1 MAKLVLLN
9 TRLFAAGAD
18 LTGVTNKAEIQS
30 EVEAKDVTTF
40 GSAGAKE
47 FLGGLASSTI
57 TAEGFFEA
65 GDDGKIDNVAFA
77 QRGALGP
84 WTVCPVA
91 ATDGAL
97 AYFTNGLETNYN
109 LLEGGVGEAAG
120 YKATAQG
127 SWRLVRGLIGHP
139 VSTSRTASGNGSS
152 MSLGAVG
159 SGQQL
164 YAALHVLSAS
174 GTTPSL
180 TVKVQSDDNS
190 GFTTPVD
197 RITFTAATAVGG
209 EILRTAG
216 PLTDSFFRVT
226 WTISGTSPS
235 FQFVCAVGI
244 V

>member
-9 TRLFAAGAD
+9 TRLFVAGAD
-18 LTGVTNKAEIQS
+18 LTGVTNKAEIQT
-30 EVEAKDVTTF
+30 EVEAKDATTF
-40 GSAGAKE
+40 GSGGAKE
-47 FLGGLASSTI
+47 FLGGLVSSTV

-65 GDDGKIDNVAFA
+65 GDAGKVDDVAFA
-77 QRGALGP
+77 QRGATGP

-97 AYFTNGLETNYN
+97 AYFTNALETDYT
-109 LLEGGVGEAAG
+109 LLGAVGEMAP
-120 YKATAQG
+120 YKVGGTG
-127 SWRLVRGLIGHP
+127 TWRTVRGLVGHP
-139 VSTSRTASGNGSS
+139 VSTSRTTSGNGSS

-164 YAALHVLSAS
+164 YAALHVLSVS

-190 GFTTPVD
+190 GFTSAVD

-209 EILRTAG
+209 QILRTAG
-216 PLTDSFFRVT
+216 PITDSFFRVT
-226 WTISGTSPS
+226 WTISGTTPS

-244 V
+244 A